1 MTDNVVMTVL
11 WIITAVGL
19 IGAIIL
25 AWEKK
30 RE

>member
-25 AWEKK
+25 AWEK

>member
-11 WIITAVGL
+11 WIITAIAL

-25 AWEKK
+25 AWEK

>member
-11 WIITAVGL
+11 WIITAIALV
-19 IGAIIL
+19 GAIIL
-25 AWEKK
+25 AWEK